1 MRKIETAGKWAEAE
15 FGGVN
20 LGDARRTA
28 RIIKVA
34 ERLARSPGGTLPGP
48 LPSWAE
54 MKAAYRLLEN
64 PAVTHE
70 RLQQLHWE
78 RTRQDCAALGE
89 YLLLEDT
96 TQLDYTAHP
105 ETEGLGRIGDNRGR
119 GFYVHTTLALR
130 IEKWTAH
137 EPSLNLLGL
146 FWQQLWTRDDKP
158 KKGREKKSA
167 RLERPRESQRW
178 AAALDQSG
186 DSPPG
191 TQWTLVA
198 DREAD
203 IAEVLIET
211 RRHATDFII
220 RACRPRAV
228 VMESGDLFA
237 AAAQAPVKGDFKIEL
252 RARPGQAARTAR
264 VQVRAREMT
273 VRGPWRPGGAL
284 PDQVVNVIEIREMN
298 PPKEAE
304 ALLWVLLTSWP
315 CQTLEQCMK
324 AARAY
329 GARWL
334 LEEYHKA
341 LKSGTGVEK
350 SQLMTAAKLK
360 ALLGVLALVAVRL
373 LDMKLQ
379 ARVNPDKAVSPD
391 TLGADAFAILAA
403 KYGRPKAG
411 WTNRA
416 TLVAIAKLGGFP
428 GRKGDGDPGWQTIWR
443 GWQRLVQ
450 LTEGYTLRTEL

>member
-1 MRKIETAGKWAEAE
+1 M
-15 FGGVN
+15 
-20 LGDARRTA
+20 
-28 RIIKVA
+28 
-34 ERLARSPGGTLPGP
+34 
-48 LPSWAE
+48 
-54 MKAAYRLLEN
+54 
-64 PAVTHE
+64 
-70 RLQQLHWE
+70 
-78 RTRQDCAALGE
+78 
-89 YLLLEDT
+89 
-96 TQLDYTAHP
+96 
-105 ETEGLGRIGDNRGR
+105 
-119 GFYVHTTLALR
+119 
-130 IEKWTAH
+130 
-137 EPSLNLLGL
+137 
-146 FWQQLWTRDDKP
+146 
-158 KKGREKKSA
+158 
-167 RLERPRESQRW
+167 
-178 AAALDQSG
+178 
-186 DSPPG
+186 
-191 TQWTLVA
+191 
-198 DREAD
+198 
-203 IAEVLIET
+203 
-211 RRHATDFII
+211 
-220 RACRPRAV
+220 
-228 VMESGDLFA
+228 
-237 AAAQAPVKGDFKIEL
+237 
-252 RARPGQAARTAR
+252 
-264 VQVRAREMT
+264 
-273 VRGPWRPGGAL
+273 RGPWRPGGAL

-298 PPKEAE
+298 PPKDAE
-304 ALLWVLLTSWP
+304 ALLWVLLVSWP